1 MEEDCRPLG
10 SEGHDVVDVD
20 DDATSVTDSELS
32 VASSSHRHQLD
43 HQREILTS
51 PPETT
56 THEIDKKRTKKT
68 AQKKCP
74 ATKKSPSKPAAKK
87 KKKTTTTTKTTGQTV
102 TSHVDHAAETAGDS
116 GSESSCGLEAS
127 VEQVA
132 DRFAQGCEC
141 RDGDSCFSNINP
153 ESAYRHRLNI
163 AELTRSEHDMYLMGV
178 TMASLSNP
186 EETARRTER
195 KRLHTQYVFQGKKIC
210 LEAFLYLENCTQYQL
225 KRIRKHIM
233 THGVTP
239 RVHGNHGKRPHNR
252 FSLDIYQQATAFLQS
267 YIQRAQNK
275 QSGRNN
281 QPTNKTKGKE
291 RSAAVVLPPDI
302 NYKTVHSA
310 YKEYMEHFEPGT
322 KWLGFST
329 FRHFMKRQFPLVKF
343 SSPATIPSASEPL
356 HSPSYGGTSSGASSE
371 PKHLEQPPPVVTT
384 DRVVVVVAEDSAV
397 CQKTAPV
404 AAPAPATP
412 PSPAEEEEDVPLECR
427 PAPV

>member
-10 SEGHDVVDVD
+10 SEGHDIVDVD

-51 PPETT
+51 PPQTTTT

-74 ATKKSPSKPAAKK
+74 ATKKTRSKPTAKK

-141 RDGDSCFSNINP
+141 RDGSDSCFSNINP

-195 KRLHTQYVFQGKKIC
+195 KRLHTQYVFQVR
-210 LEAFLYLENCTQYQL
+210 FFTQHPTTS
-225 KRIRKHIM
+225 HI
-233 THGVTP
+233 HRYVY
-239 RVHGNHGKRPHNR
+239 
-252 FSLDIYQQATAFLQS
+252 SQ
-267 YIQRAQNK
+267 
-275 QSGRNN
+275 
-281 QPTNKTKGKE
+281 
-291 RSAAVVLPPDI
+291 
-302 NYKTVHSA
+302 
-310 YKEYMEHFEPGT
+310 
-322 KWLGFST
+322 
-329 FRHFMKRQFPLVKF
+329 KRQL
-343 SSPATIPSASEPL
+343 
-356 HSPSYGGTSSGASSE
+356 
-371 PKHLEQPPPVVTT
+371 QP
-384 DRVVVVVAEDSAV
+384 RNG
-397 CQKTAPV
+397 
-404 AAPAPATP
+404 P
-412 PSPAEEEEDVPLECR
+412 PSPRLTINLLMFRLIEFVT
-427 PAPV
+427 APFRSISFSFCVV

>member
-32 VASSSHRHQLD
+32 VASPSHRHQLD

-51 PPETT
+51 PPQTTTT

-74 ATKKSPSKPAAKK
+74 ATKKSPSKPAAK

-141 RDGDSCFSNINP
+141 RDGSDSCFSNINP

-195 KRLHTQYVFQGKKIC
+195 KRLHTQYVFQVRYLRNILLLLVTFIVTYTLKKD
-210 LEAFLYLENCTQYQL
+210 NCKPQN
-225 KRIRKHIM
+225 
-233 THGVTP
+233 GP
-239 RVHGNHGKRPHNR
+239 PP
-252 FSLDIYQQATAFLQS
+252 
-267 YIQRAQNK
+267 RAQGWWTDH
-275 QSGRNN
+275 Q
-281 QPTNKTKGKE
+281 
-291 RSAAVVLPPDI
+291 
-302 NYKTVHSA
+302 
-310 YKEYMEHFEPGT
+310 
-322 KWLGFST
+322 
-329 FRHFMKRQFPLVKF
+329 LV
-343 SSPATIPSASEPL
+343 
-356 HSPSYGGTSSGASSE
+356 
-371 PKHLEQPPPVVTT
+371 
-384 DRVVVVVAEDSAV
+384 
-397 CQKTAPV
+397 
-404 AAPAPATP
+404 
-412 PSPAEEEEDVPLECR
+412 DVQ
-427 PAPV
+427 VN

>member
-1 MEEDCRPLG
+1 MDATQHIGEAARMENDGGHLG
-10 SEGHDVVDVD
+10 SDVEDENVVDVD
-20 DDATSVTDSELS
+20 DDAPSASDSELS
-32 VASSSHRHQLD
+32 VASSSHRHPIAVSQPKMTEPID
-43 HQREILTS
+43 TKRS
-51 PPETT
+51 ETT
-56 THEIDKKRTKKT
+56 ETSRKRTATKKT
-68 AQKKCP
+68 VRR
-74 ATKKSPSKPAAKK
+74 TGKK
-87 KKKTTTTTKTTGQTV
+87 KKLTTAADV
-102 TSHVDHAAETAGDS
+102 ATSHVEAETADS

-132 DRFAQGCEC
+132 QRFAQGCEC
-141 RDGDSCFSNINP
+141 RDGESCFSNINP

-267 YIQRAQNK
+267 YVQRAH
-275 QSGRNN
+275 NN
-281 QPTNKTKGKE
+281 QLTRNQQQSPTTGGWPPSSLPKAKGKE
-291 RSAAVVLPPDI
+291 RSSAAIVLPPDI
-302 NYKTVHSA
+302 TCKTVHSA

-329 FRHFMKRQFPLVKF
+329 FRHFMKRQFPMVKF
-343 SSPATIPSASEPL
+343 SSPVAIPSGSELL
-356 HSPSYGGTSSGASSE
+356 HDGASSSSAS
-371 PKHLEQPPPVVTT
+371 KNLEQPPPVVST
-384 DRVVVVVAEDSAV
+384 DRVVVEEVSVG
-397 CQKTAPV
+397 CQKVSPAS
-404 AAPAPATP
+404 APALRNST
-412 PSPAEEEEDVPLECR
+412 
-427 PAPV
+427 

>member
-10 SEGHDVVDVD
+10 SEGHDIVDVD

-51 PPETT
+51 PPQTTTT

-74 ATKKSPSKPAAKK
+74 ATKKTPSKPTAKK

-141 RDGDSCFSNINP
+141 RDGSDSCFSNINP

-195 KRLHTQYVFQGKKIC
+195 KRLHTQYVFQVR
-210 LEAFLYLENCTQYQL
+210 YLRNILLPSHIHRYVHTQKRQL
-225 KRIRKHIM
+225 Q
-233 THGVTP
+233 TA
-239 RVHGNHGKRPHNR
+239 KRP
-252 FSLDIYQQATAFLQS
+252 
-267 YIQRAQNK
+267 
-275 QSGRNN
+275 
-281 QPTNKTKGKE
+281 
-291 RSAAVVLPPDI
+291 
-302 NYKTVHSA
+302 
-310 YKEYMEHFEPGT
+310 
-322 KWLGFST
+322 
-329 FRHFMKRQFPLVKF
+329 
-343 SSPATIPSASEPL
+343 
-356 HSPSYGGTSSGASSE
+356 
-371 PKHLEQPPPVVTT
+371 
-384 DRVVVVVAEDSAV
+384 
-397 CQKTAPV
+397 
-404 AAPAPATP
+404 P
-412 PSPAEEEEDVPLECR
+412 PSPRLVD
-427 PAPV
+427 